1 MNDSP
6 QLKIEPEAQTPSQ
19 PAQEQFDADDKP
31 ESHCSAGWSRNG
43 GTVSPTGS
51 RQAHIQSANATNK
64 IRFHEVRSRL
74 SRIKAAFDYLGA
86 SRETPPAGFSFLA
99 SPLWLGLWWGLLL
112 GLILLFCGQTSK
124 FIYIDF

>member
-6 QLKIEPEAQTPSQ
+6 QLENGLDAQQERGQ
-19 PAQEQFDADDKP
+19 PCPPKD
-31 ESHCSAGWSRNG
+31 CMRN
-43 GTVSPTGS
+43 
-51 RQAHIQSANATNK
+51 
-64 IRFHEVRSRL
+64 RL